1 MEETKTADLNA
12 DRLKDVSG
20 GVLEE
25 YGKRYIDMLIQ
36 NMKAVEGSDPGD
48 LIRKIEQMLPTFFD
62 REIGPEATME
72 EVSAYVYENWNKF

>member
-1 MEETKTADLNA
+1 MEKTKTDNLNA
-12 DRLKDVSG
+12 VRLKDVSG

-36 NMKAVEGSDPGD
+36 NMKGVEGSDPGN
-48 LIRKIEQMLPTFFD
+48 LIRRIEQMSPTFFD
-62 REIGPEATME
+62 REIGPEAIME